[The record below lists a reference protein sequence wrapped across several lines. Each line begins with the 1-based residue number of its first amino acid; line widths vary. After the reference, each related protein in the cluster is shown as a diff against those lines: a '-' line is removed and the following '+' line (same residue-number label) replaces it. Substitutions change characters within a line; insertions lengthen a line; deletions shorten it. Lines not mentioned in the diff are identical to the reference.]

1 MWYPTGYLS
10 TDYSIMFLLRKIGA
24 DFGSWSEVCS
34 LWSSPPKNVG
44 NKYAVTHPFR
54 LEPHNTGA
62 GECTLHVVTTCK
74 GRLHHLKQT
83 LPTWLE
89 QDGVDVTVV
98 DYSCPD
104 RTGDWVNRHYPQ
116 VQVIRVKGR
125 ETFHLAH
132 ARNRGAEA
140 APQGWLCFLDTDV
153 LVKSGWERAVRKA
166 LIPGHY
172 HVASPLQWGMTGSCI
187 VHSDDYVRAGGYDET
202 FRGWACEDIDFYT
215 ALRQTDTRPAF
226 WPGQFAEAIPHS
238 DQERVAY
245 YSQSKQESKRLYEE
259 YYHHKVAFM
268 IRNWRLPTLR
278 ERRNIFKQLTPS
290 VEQTSLQSHVSSS

>member
-34 LWSSPPKNVG
+34 LWSSPPINVG
-44 NKYAVTHPFR
+44 NKYAVLHPFR
-54 LEPHNTGA
+54 LEPHNTG
-62 GECTLHVVTTCK
+62 GEGDCTLHIVTTCK

-83 LPTWLE
+83 LPTWLQ

-104 RTGDWVNRHYPQ
+104 RTGDWVHRYYPE
-116 VQVIRVKGR
+116 VQVVRVKGK

-132 ARNRGAEA
+132 ARNRGAGA
-140 APQGWLCFLDTDV
+140 APKGWLCFFDADLV
-153 LVKSGWERAVRKA
+153 VKSGWERAVRKA

-187 VHSDDYVRAGGYDET
+187 VHSDDYVRAGLAKILIFIRPSGKLVLVQPSGPDNLPKRSLIQT
-202 FRGWACEDIDFYT
+202 TSVSLIT
-215 ALRQTDTRPAF
+215 LR
-226 WPGQFAEAIPHS
+226 
-238 DQERVAY
+238 V
-245 YSQSKQESKRLYEE
+245 SKRARGSTKNTTATKW
-259 YYHHKVAFM
+259 H
-268 IRNWRLPTLR
+268 
-278 ERRNIFKQLTPS
+278 S
-290 VEQTSLQSHVSSS
+290 